1 MVRMFYILCISSLL
15 AGCGVFGLC
24 VRQWYRADARRETL
38 LQTPGVVQRC
48 AEKAGERAHEDV
60 ERVSPLVAQAEIF
73 ACCLNPPRLAEE
85 NVLETPPVI
94 EGKREP
100 PVSVPPV
107 RPAAP
112 SARFTLHATS
122 FYPSQPGRS
131 MALIA
136 EVGSLEGNER
146 WVKEGSQ
153 VGHFVIH
160 EIRQGAVVYRDGDQL
175 REMTVDVAAA
185 PKSLVRDIRPGFR
198 TASAAVE
205 GAGVVAPTSAGP
217 NIVTLI
223 GN

>member
-1 MVRMFYILCISSLL
+1 MVRVLYILGVCAIL
-15 AGCGVFGLC
+15 AAGGVFRLWLSERNRDDPHFEGIC
-24 VRQWYRADARRETL
+24 DGPGAIQAFQERRCGGTIASDEL
-38 LQTPGVVQRC
+38 
-48 AEKAGERAHEDV
+48 
-60 ERVSPLVAQAEIF
+60 VSPLLSQAQAF
-73 ACCLNPPRLAEE
+73 ALYLNPPALAVAEQ
-85 NVLETPPVI
+85 P
-94 EGKREP
+94 KEP
-100 PVSVPPV
+100 PSDFGASPLMDLVPPV

-112 SARFTLHATS
+112 SAKFALRATS
-122 FYPSQPGRS
+122 VYPSQPGRS

-136 EVGSLEGNER
+136 EVGSAEGSER

-175 REMTVDVAAA
+175 REMTVDIAAA
-185 PKSLVRDIRPGFR
+185 PRSLVRDIRPGSR

-205 GAGVVAPTSAGP
+205 GPGVVAPTSAGP